1 MAAESAEIISTK
13 ADNQEGSQ
21 QDKHTIIGAIDALQK
36 RSNDMMQAEET
47 EERKGDEE
55 GCLLDPLALR
65 WAKEALA
72 IVTYH
77 LTE

>member
-1 MAAESAEIISTK
+1 MMISDE
-13 ADNQEGSQ
+13 A
-21 QDKHTIIGAIDALQK
+21 
-36 RSNDMMQAEET
+36 

-72 IVTYH
+72 IVTQH

>member
-1 MAAESAEIISTK
+1 M
-13 ADNQEGSQ
+13 
-21 QDKHTIIGAIDALQK
+21 GAIDALQK
-36 RSNDMMQAEET
+36 RSNEMMQAEET

-72 IVTYH
+72 IVTHH
-77 LTE
+77 LTEQ